1 MMSSSE
7 VLLGLEVAEP
17 EPAPEPAPAPVSE
30 PEPAPEPEP
39 ARDAPTEPIEA
50 AAPPPAPIAPLV
62 AVTALPPPVE
72 DIGGPP
78 CKLFVGGLSWSTSA
92 EHLRQHFGQYGPVED
107 SMIMKVLACETSR
120 CARAVFTRATPATPH
135 RNARPAGRAASDSS

>member
-1 MMSSSE
+1 MSSSE

-39 ARDAPTEPIEA
+39 ARDAPREPIEA

-107 SMIMKVLACETSR
+107 SMIMKVRARETSP
-120 CARAVFTRATPATPH
+120 CSRAEPTRVTPQPGTGA
-135 RNARPAGRAASDSS
+135 